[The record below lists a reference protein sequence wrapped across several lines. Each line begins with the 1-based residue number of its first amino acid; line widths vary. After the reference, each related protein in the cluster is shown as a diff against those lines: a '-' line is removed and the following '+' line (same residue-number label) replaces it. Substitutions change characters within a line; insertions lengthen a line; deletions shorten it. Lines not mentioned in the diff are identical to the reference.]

1 MPYFVYKIQP
11 GNKLEYFDSFAEYR
25 PAKLLVAE
33 KRKCEP
39 KDSEA
44 VIRMMHAKNQA
55 EAERL
60 ITAPRDDRIIG
71 DD

>member
-1 MPYFVYKIQP
+1 MPYFVYKIFP
-11 GNKLEYFDSFAEYR
+11 GNQLEYLDTFAKYR
-25 PAKLLVAE
+25 DAKQLVFTRRKAE
-33 KRKCEP
+33 PEA
-39 KDSEA
+39 SEV

-60 ITAPRDDRIIG
+60 LTAPRDDRVIG